1 MTDLEIMLLLII
13 QQIREVTDMQTL
25 QVHFTYSQDGMRV
38 EDFCVVESKTKR
50 LSTANAGTTIWRL
63 AKQLGLAPNKIELT
77 HYYIM

>member
-1 MTDLEIMLLLII
+1 MK
-13 QQIREVTDMQTL
+13 TL
-25 QVHFTYSQDGMRV
+25 QVHFTYSLDGMRV

-50 LSTANAGTTIWRL
+50 LSTANAVTTVWRL